1 MKHTAF
7 SYSELFERVYVL
19 SSSQLELLDRLQR
32 RIAEITL
39 TLNYPNNTSIATGE
53 DLYSLL
59 VKLYEEAAGRFG
71 IPYAFSDFWVY
82 RVLEALREL
91 PDCVTAPIACMG
103 DDTFEEFASLK
114 ALEEELR
121 NDTIPGSYRYFL
133 DLAKDFGYS
142 MDANVYDMVTSIF
155 LGHDNVIME
164 GFLFRLP
171 ARLVAGLSDDD
182 VLYHAS
188 YYADVRRGNSGD
200 LWVFCSYP
208 LIGDPEGVY
217 VNYPEKMLWDILT
230 ILKPSFVA
238 KIAKKHLD
246 EIKNT

>member
-7 SYSELFERVYVL
+7 SCVELCKRVSLL
-19 SSSQLELLDRLQR
+19 SSSQLETLDILQR

-39 TLNYPNNTSIATGE
+39 TLNYPNNASILTGE

-71 IPYAFSDFWVY
+71 VPNAFSDFWVY
-82 RVLEALREL
+82 RVFEALHEL
-91 PDCVTAPIACMG
+91 PDCVSAPIAYMG
-103 DDTFEEFASLK
+103 DSTFGEFASLN

-121 NDTIPGSYRYFL
+121 NDTIPVAYQCYL
-133 DLAKDFGYS
+133 DMAKDFGYP
-142 MDANVYDMVTSIF
+142 MDTEVYDMVTSVF
-155 LGHDNVIME
+155 LGHDNIWLE
-164 GFLFRLP
+164 GFIFKLP
-171 ARLVAGLSDDD
+171 SRLVVGIPDDD
-182 VLYHAS
+182 ILYRAPH
-188 YYADVRRGNSGD
+188 YADVRRGISGD

-217 VNYPEKMLWDILT
+217 VNCPEKMLWDVLT

-238 KIAKKHLD
+238 NLARKYLD